1 MNPEVDACICFYATD
16 IHKRSLGKGMADD
29 SLDRFGDISG
39 ELMMIWGRQDPHV
52 PLEGRKIIYDA
63 LTAAEAS
70 FEWLE
75 FNGEHAFMRD
85 EGHRYDPAL
94 AQMLMSLT
102 CQKFTA
108 CLK

>member
-1 MNPEVDACICFYATD
+1 M
-16 IHKRSLGKGMADD
+16 KDD
-29 SLDRFGDISG
+29 SLARIPEIQG

-52 PLEGRKIIYDA
+52 PQEGRKIIYDA
-63 LTAAEAS
+63 LAAAETS

-75 FNGEHAFMRD
+75 LNGEHAFMRD
-85 EGHRYDPAL
+85 EGHRGRYDPAL
-94 AQMLMSLT
+94 AQMLMGAV